1 VEVLFH
7 AFLTSALDGQEW
19 SASRPGRFT
28 PGERAPS
35 SHWIRGWL
43 GSKASLDVVEKKK
56 IPSLPPPP
64 GIEPPIA
71 FTGNFF
77 FMGKDWTKYKD
88 ETFLTILCD
97 KTRTMDLYLQRVNI
111 KANYVMRN
119 HKEPIVQYR
128 RSCIS
133 STAKVAAW
141 TDKILIWLEIKR
153 TLLLQI
159 RQIHLWET
167 RIISLLIAIMKTAS
181 LVFSIIM

>member
-1 VEVLFH
+1 MDRSDQLH
-7 AFLTSALDGQEW
+7 APD
-19 SASRPGRFT
+19 ASPPGKEL
-28 PGERAPS
+28 PVAIGYEAGWAPKPV
-35 SHWIRGWL
+35 WTWWRR
-43 GSKASLDVVEKKK
+43 KKSLHC
-56 IPSLPPPP
+56 PPPP
-64 GIEPPIA
+64 RIEPPLA